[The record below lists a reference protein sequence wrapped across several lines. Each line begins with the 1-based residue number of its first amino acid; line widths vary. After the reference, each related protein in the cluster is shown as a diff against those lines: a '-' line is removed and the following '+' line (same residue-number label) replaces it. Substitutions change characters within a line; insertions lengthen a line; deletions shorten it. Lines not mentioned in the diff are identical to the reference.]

1 MRTLKTEKKNDHKLY
16 VKLVASY
23 RREQQRSTYAYTPI
37 YSTLC
42 MPFDMYI
49 SKNKEHYELNRNFEN
64 MQNIKVDSIP
74 CWRHLWDNS
83 YN

>member
-1 MRTLKTEKKNDHKLY
+1 
-16 VKLVASY
+16 
-23 RREQQRSTYAYTPI
+23 
-37 YSTLC
+37 